1 MKNVL
6 IGATVAMSITSG
18 AYAGSV
24 SAVVAEPEVQSVY
37 VAPATPSWGGF
48 YAGLSAGKASGDQ
61 TYAGEVPTSYDLDG
75 NVFGAFIGY
84 KYDMQPFVLGM
95 ELAAI
100 KGPIEQTEVDGSATY
115 PDYNFGHVVDLK
127 ASAGYSFGKLLVSGI
142 VGYSTAKWDD
152 AGTTTTA
159 DGMSYGIGADY
170 LITDNLFVGAE
181 YLKRNLDTDFLDS
194 DVDTLQARIGYK
206 F

>member
-18 AYAGSV
+18 ANAGSV
-24 SAVVAEPEVQSVY
+24 SAVVAEPQVQSVY
-37 VAPATPSWGGF
+37 VAPAAPSWGGF
-48 YAGLSAGKASGDQ
+48 YAGLSAGKASGDH
-61 TYAGEVPTSYDLDG
+61 TYTDDGQYDLDG
-75 NVFGAFIGY
+75 TVFGAFIGY

-95 ELAAI
+95 ELAAV
-100 KGPIEQTEVDGSATY
+100 KGPIEE
-115 PDYNFGHVVDLK
+115 PEPEYNFGHVVDLK

-142 VGYSTAKWDD
+142 VGYSTAKWDEN
-152 AGTTTTA
+152 GTSSTA
-159 DGMSYGIGADY
+159 DGMSYGLGADY
-170 LITDNLFVGAE
+170 LITDNFFVGAE
-181 YLKRNLDTDFLDS
+181 YLKRNLDTDAFDG